1 MKFWNDI
8 LSKKVLV
15 TGGCGFIGSHLVEK
29 LIHENYQVTI
39 FDKYNSFNNLG
50 WFNDHNLSKEI
61 IFNLADIRD
70 YDAVEKSIKDKDI
83 VIHLAALIGI
93 PYSYYSPL
101 AYINTNI
108 VGTYNVLESCKKLNT
123 KQLIVTSTSEV
134 YGSAL
139 YTPIDEKHPIQA
151 QSPYSASKSS
161 ADNLAISYHKSFSLP
176 VKIIRPF
183 NTYGPRQSLR
193 AVIPTI
199 ISQTIDP
206 HTDKIKVG
214 DISTT
219 RDFNYVKDMCEAF
232 IELINHDSY
241 GEVYNV
247 GSSKNISIE
256 NLIKKIFEITKI
268 EKEIILED
276 KRLRPKNSEV
286 LELISDFKKF
296 NSLTNWQPKYN
307 FEKGL
312 NETIDWYRDN
322 KHLHASE
329 LNNYIV

>member
-1 MKFWNDI
+1 MT
-8 LSKKVLV
+8 KVLI
-15 TGGCGFIGSHLVEK
+15 TGGCGFIGSHLVEF
-29 LIHENYQVTI
+29 LSNDNFEVSV
-39 FDKYNSFNNLG
+39 FDKYNINDSYG
-50 WFNDHNLSKEI
+50 WLDSYKYKKEI
-61 IFNLADIRD
+61 DFYMADIRD
-70 YDAVEKSIKDKDI
+70 FDAVEKSIKDKDI

-161 ADNLAISYHKSFSLP
+161 ADNLAISYHKSFGLP

-199 ISQTIDP
+199 INQVL
-206 HTDKIKVG
+206 DKKAKNIELG
-214 DISTT
+214 DISTK
-219 RDFNYVKDMCEAF
+219 RDFTFVEDTCAAYKH
-232 IELINHDSY
+232 ILKLKKY
-241 GEVYNV
+241 GEVYNL
-247 GSSKNISIE
+247 GTSKSYTINEIAEKICQITNI
-256 NLIKKIFEITKI
+256 NKKITVSK
-268 EKEIILED
+268 
-276 KRLRPKNSEV
+276 KRLRPINSEV
-286 LELISDFKKF
+286 KNLLSDNTKFIKSTDWLPKK
-296 NSLTNWQPKYN
+296 NLSQ
-307 FEKGL
+307 GL
-312 NETIDWYRDN
+312 KKTIDWYKKNIR
-322 KHLHASE
+322 
-329 LNNYIV
+329 LNQTSSKYVI

>member
-1 MKFWNDI
+1 M
-8 LSKKVLV
+8 
-15 TGGCGFIGSHLVEK
+15 
-29 LIHENYQVTI
+29 
-39 FDKYNSFNNLG
+39 
-50 WFNDHNLSKEI
+50 
-61 IFNLADIRD
+61 
-70 YDAVEKSIKDKDI
+70 
-83 VIHLAALIGI
+83 
-93 PYSYYSPL
+93 
-101 AYINTNI
+101 
-108 VGTYNVLESCKKLNT
+108 
-123 KQLIVTSTSEV
+123 
-134 YGSAL
+134 
-139 YTPIDEKHPIQA
+139 
-151 QSPYSASKSS
+151 
-161 ADNLAISYHKSFSLP
+161 P

>member
-1 MKFWNDI
+1 MT
-8 LSKKVLV
+8 KVLI
-15 TGGCGFIGSHLVEK
+15 TGGCGFIGSHLVEF
-29 LIHENYQVTI
+29 LSNDNFEVSV
-39 FDKYNSFNNLG
+39 FDKYNINDSYG
-50 WFNDHNLSKEI
+50 WLDSYKYKKEI
-61 IFNLADIRD
+61 DFYMADIRD
-70 YDAVEKSIKDKDI
+70 FDAVEKSIKDKDI

-161 ADNLAISYHKSFSLP
+161 ADNLAISYHKSFGLP

-206 HTDKIKVG
+206 YTDKIKVG